1 MSRQTIGPRESALR
15 AMREAEKPTKATVPA
30 LPKTS
35 GIKPIMLI
43 RLPHTNAEGH

>member
-35 GIKPIMLI
+35 GIKPIK
-43 RLPHTNAEGH
+43 RRRHK